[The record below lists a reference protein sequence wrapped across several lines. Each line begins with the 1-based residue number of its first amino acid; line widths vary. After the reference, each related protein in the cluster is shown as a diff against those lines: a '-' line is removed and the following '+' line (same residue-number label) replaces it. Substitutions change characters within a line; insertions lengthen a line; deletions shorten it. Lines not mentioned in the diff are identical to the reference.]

1 MPQYYRNETQ
11 RMHLLLQQYARRQ
24 HRHKI
29 ETNQTNFDLPK
40 FANSSKYEVF
50 FFASLP
56 TRCHYTG
63 KCKLQEGSS
72 LDMVAQTKVLRK
84 KKKT

>member
-1 MPQYYRNETQ
+1 MQDGNIDTKLKPTKPILIYLN
-11 RMHLLLQQYARRQ
+11 LQIQAST
-24 HRHKI
+24 K
-29 ETNQTNFDLPK
+29 
-40 FANSSKYEVF
+40 F

-84 KKKT
+84 KKKA